1 MNMMKDRKEEDCEDE
16 SEERSPLRA
25 ASASS
30 KDLSSCQLKKD
41 QDFKGVCPSP
51 K

>member
-1 MNMMKDRKEEDCEDE
+1 MNVMKDEKEDCEDE

-30 KDLSSCQLKKD
+30 KDLSSC
-41 QDFKGVCPSP
+41 
-51 K
+51 